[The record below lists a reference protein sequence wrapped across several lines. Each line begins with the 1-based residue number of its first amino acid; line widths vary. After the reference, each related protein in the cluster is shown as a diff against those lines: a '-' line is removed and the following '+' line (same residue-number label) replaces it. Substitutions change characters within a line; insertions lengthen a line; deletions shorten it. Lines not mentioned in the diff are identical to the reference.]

1 VTFLEEEKVVEL
13 PAGGSSGRQLVPG
26 LLLMADNTA
35 GNYVHT
41 PTKNSGEAQT
51 QYPSAPF
58 VCNSW
63 LHLQSSYDLP
73 DEEKILPM
81 SGFQYSQ

>member
-41 PTKNSGEAQT
+41 PTKNSGKVKL
-51 QYPSAPF
+51 YSHSIC
-58 VCNSW
+58 VCNKW
-63 LHLQSSYDLP
+63 I
-73 DEEKILPM
+73 ILW
-81 SGFQYSQ
+81 

>member
-1 VTFLEEEKVVEL
+1 MVEL

-41 PTKNSGEAQT
+41 PTKNSGKAKL
-51 QYPSAPF
+51 YSHSIC
-58 VCNSW
+58 VCNG
-63 LHLQSSYDLP
+63 LI
-73 DEEKILPM
+73 ILW
-81 SGFQYSQ
+81 

>member
-41 PTKNSGEAQT
+41 PTKNSGKAKL
-51 QYPSAPF
+51 SSRVPF
-58 VCNSW
+58 LFLTN
-63 LHLQSSYDLP
+63 
-73 DEEKILPM
+73 
-81 SGFQYSQ
+81 

>member
-1 VTFLEEEKVVEL
+1 MTFLEEEKVVEL

-41 PTKNSGEAQT
+41 PTKNSGKAKL
-51 QYPSAPF
+51 YSHSIC
-58 VCNSW
+58 VCNK
-63 LHLQSSYDLP
+63 LI
-73 DEEKILPM
+73 ILW
-81 SGFQYSQ
+81 